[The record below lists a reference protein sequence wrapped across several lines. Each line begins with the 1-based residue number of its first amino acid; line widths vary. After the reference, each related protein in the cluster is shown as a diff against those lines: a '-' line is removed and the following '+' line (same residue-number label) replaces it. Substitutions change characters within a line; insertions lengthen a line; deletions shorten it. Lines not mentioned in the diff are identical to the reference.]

1 MAAKTVDVDE
11 KLGQKLRFLRE
22 QRGIRR
28 ERLALD
34 LDMGSENWR
43 HYEAG
48 RNHLQAWMLPVI
60 AQSLGMD
67 LPDLLSELYDLGG
80 PCQAASVS
88 GYESH
93 NNGTANY
100 NYTESAKPSFQP
112 SRTRFA
118 PPRELVGASR

>member
-1 MAAKTVDVDE
+1 MTGLSNNE
-11 KLGQKLRFLRE
+11 LGQKLRTLRE

-34 LDMGSENWR
+34 LDMSAGNWA
-43 HYEAG
+43 HYEGG
-48 RNHLQAWMLPVI
+48 RNQLNAWMLPRI
-60 AQSLGMD
+60 ADSLQMS
-67 LPDLLSELYDLGG
+67 LADLLSELYDLGG

-88 GYESH
+88 VHERQ

-112 SRTRFA
+112 SRSRFA